1 MEVLVFRHRTKVGIF
16 YHVWFALGYML
27 LACVAY
33 FVRSH
38 TYLQLYL
45 GLSALAFI
53 SYWWYDQIKVVQD
66 KFMHTNTVREI
77 CSLVTIKGE
86 VAD

>member
-16 YHVWFALGYML
+16 YHVWFALGYMI

-33 FVRSH
+33 FVRNH

-53 SYWWYDQIKVVQD
+53 SYWWYDQIKVVHSTSVYQ
-66 KFMHTNTVREI
+66 HWLS
-77 CSLVTIKGE
+77 SLTGGTIKSK
-86 VAD
+86 